1 MTTTTNKTINK
12 ANVASSSSFSF
23 PNSTREE
30 REEEEKNLKLE
41 RKITIA
47 TEGLLDYIVKRLS
60 LEGKMTRNDILAYL
74 DSLRKP
80 EADKVWF
87 YGYENGYCFGYSGPF
102 ENCLAN
108 DDRSI
113 GCILTGLD
121 PLTQLPC

>member
-47 TEGLLDYIVKRLS
+47 TVLQPLELTYQMHKSCLLIDGFV
-60 LEGKMTRNDILAYL
+60 
-74 DSLRKP
+74 
-80 EADKVWF
+80 F
-87 YGYENGYCFGYSGPF
+87 Y
-102 ENCLAN
+102 
-108 DDRSI
+108 RH
-113 GCILTGLD
+113 
-121 PLTQLPC
+121 